1 MTYRHTLYASYLG
14 YVTQAICNNLPP
26 LLFVTFNERFGVTL
40 GQLGLLVSINFAI
53 QMLVDLLSARY
64 VDRIGHR
71 RAVVLAQGMSTAGLL
86 LLGVLPYVLEN
97 AFIAILIP
105 IAIGAVGGG
114 LLEVLVS
121 PIVEGLPGEHKE
133 KAMSLLH
140 SFYCWGHVAVVLLST
155 AYFALAGVENWRYL
169 PLIWAILPF
178 ANAFLYAKVPM
189 QPPLAEHERMPLKTL
204 FSKKVFWLFL
214 LMMVCAGASEQ
225 AMSQWS
231 SLFAERG
238 LSVGKAMGDLLGPCA
253 FAALMGLAR
262 LLYGLLGDKLNV
274 RRAMA
279 LSAALCVGCYVL
291 AANAPHPLAGAAGLR
306 ADGLFGGTDVAGY
319 VFNRGARLP
328 TGRHGHVCD
337 PGAGGRRGLR
347 GGAGAGGPGIRRRG
361 PERRADGCLHI
372 PGADAGVGAG
382 FGAAIRCH
390 SGDARMRAHC
400 SRAAHSPGRRPNRP
414 RHGAPMGGFPVPS

>member
-140 SFYCWGHVAVVLLST
+140 SFYCWGHVGVVLLST
-155 AYFALAGVENWRYL
+155 VFFTVFGIENWR
-169 PLIWAILPF
+169 IL
-178 ANAFLYAKVPM
+178 A
-189 QPPLAEHERMPLKTL
+189 
-204 FSKKVFWLFL
+204 VFWALIPAVNCLLFWRVPIYSL
-214 LMMVCAGASEQ
+214 LEEGERGMTLLELLKSRMFWLLLALMVCAGASEQ
-225 AMSQWS
+225 AVSQWAS
-231 SLFAERG
+231 SFAEAG
-238 LSVGKAMGDLLGPCA
+238 LGVSKSMGDLCGPML
-253 FAALMGLAR
+253 FAILMGTSRA
-262 LLYGLLGDKLNV
+262 LYGKYGERLPLELCMKLSAGLCIVSYLVVSLSAWPVLSLLGCGVCGFSVGILWPGSFSIAS
-274 RRAMA
+274 RSIPRGGTLLFA
-279 LSAALCVGCYVL
+279 LLALGGDVGCSFGPTFVGTVSSMAQGDL
-291 AANAPHPLAGAAGLR
+291 HFGILTAVVFPAAMLAGCLLLTFALK
-306 ADGLFGGTDVAGY
+306 
-319 VFNRGARLP
+319 
-328 TGRHGHVCD
+328 
-337 PGAGGRRGLR
+337 
-347 GGAGAGGPGIRRRG
+347 RRRQ
-361 PERRADGCLHI
+361 LK
-372 PGADAGVGAG
+372 
-382 FGAAIRCH
+382 AA
-390 SGDARMRAHC
+390 
-400 SRAAHSPGRRPNRP
+400 
-414 RHGAPMGGFPVPS
+414 PSFSKSY

>member
-253 FAALMGLAR
+253 FAALMGMAR

-291 AANAPHPLAGAAGLR
+291 AANAPHPLLGLLGCALTGFSVGLMWPGTFSIVARAYPQGGTAMFAILALAGDVGCAAGP
-306 ADGLFGGTDVAGY
+306 GLV
-319 VFNRGARLP
+319 
-328 TGRHGHVCD
+328 
-337 PGAGGRRGLR
+337 GLVS
-347 GGAGAGGPGIRRRG
+347 GGAGLSAGLMVACI
-361 PERRADGCLHI
+361 
-372 PGADAGVGAG
+372 
-382 FGAAIRCH
+382 
-390 SGDARMRAHC
+390 
-400 SRAAHSPGRRPNRP
+400 
-414 RHGAPMGGFPVPS
+414 FPVLMLVSALVSARR